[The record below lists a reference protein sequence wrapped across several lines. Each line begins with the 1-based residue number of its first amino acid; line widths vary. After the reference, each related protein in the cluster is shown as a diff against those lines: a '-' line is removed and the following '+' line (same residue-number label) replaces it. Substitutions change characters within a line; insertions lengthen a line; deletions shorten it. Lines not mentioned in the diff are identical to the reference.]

1 MVDKARIEAD
11 ALRAA
16 AQHERNLT
24 IEGAMSTRERILQYL
39 AIAAVSVLIIGG
51 LVLAVQHIQ

>member
-1 MVDKARIEAD
+1 MFDSLEEQIKKDENK
-11 ALRAA
+11 
-16 AQHERNLT
+16 QS
-24 IEGAMSTRERILQYL
+24 STRERILQYL